1 MYQTIQVNGKTY
13 QEVRQLK
20 NNSKALA
27 HAIIIIE
34 TYGAGLFNVP
44 KTRQL
49 RDDIYIVE
57 EFGKIERKVSNLSK
71 WERDVVVF
79 EFHQKYKEV

>member
-1 MYQTIQVNGKTY
+1 MS
-13 QEVRQLK
+13 

-27 HAIIIIE
+27 HAIVMIE

-49 RDDIYIVE
+49 RDDIDE
-57 EFGKIERKVSNLSK
+57 EFGKIEQKISKFSK
-71 WERDVVVF
+71 WERDAVVF
-79 EFHQKYKEV
+79 EFKQKYKEV